1 MHDDDEPLLRVSLCH
16 KLVSYEALSESTVQL
31 KNDRAIFMCLHLIED
46 IVLIP
51 SRCVLGLG
59 LAHITGLLENDV
71 KNSSE
76 HDRSSDVLEDLCK
89 RRALHM
95 GRELIEAS
103 EGNYM
108 YIEVTFTET
117 PTCFLNES
125 ISDLRFGLVLIEVG
139 K

>member
-1 MHDDDEPLLRVSLCH
+1 MHDDDEPFLRVSLCH
-16 KLVSYEALSESTVQL
+16 KLMGYESLSESTVQL
-31 KNDRAIFMCLHLIED
+31 KNDRAVFMCLHLIED

-51 SRCVLGLG
+51 SRCVFGLG
-59 LAHITGLLENDV
+59 LAHITGLLENEV

-76 HDRSSDVLEDLCK
+76 HDRSSDVLEDLGK

-95 GRELIEAS
+95 GREFVEAA

-108 YIEVTFTET
+108 YIEVTLTES

-125 ISDLRFGLVLIEVG
+125 ISDLWFGFVLIQVG